1 MQRRLGAARRRM
13 EGRRLA
19 RLGHSDTGSGKE
31 GPRCRCEV
39 ERDPTWRFAS
49 SATVASSSEFKFSV
63 LRVALSSKLAPV
75 RGVGSSRGLCV
86 VGLSDSDAS

>member
-31 GPRCRCEV
+31 GPSCRCEV
-39 ERDPTWRFAS
+39 ERPTWRFAS

-75 RGVGSSRGLCV
+75 RGVGSSRGPCV

>member
-1 MQRRLGAARRRM
+1 VQRRLGAARRRM

-39 ERDPTWRFAS
+39 ERPTSGWRFTS
-49 SATVASSSEFKFSV
+49 SATVASSSEFSGHGAASGAE
-63 LRVALSSKLAPV
+63 LEACACARCRVQSRAMCRRLV
-75 RGVGSSRGLCV
+75 RL
-86 VGLSDSDAS
+86 